1 MLGFIKK
8 NWKIVLILAL
18 FPIIFIGIL
27 KLCIKYLPGEMI
39 GTIRWLAWISWRIF
53 WSFRSYWNFLVATK

>member
-39 GTIRWLAWISWRIF
+39 GTIDGWLG
-53 WSFRSYWNFLVATK
+53 FLGTSACY